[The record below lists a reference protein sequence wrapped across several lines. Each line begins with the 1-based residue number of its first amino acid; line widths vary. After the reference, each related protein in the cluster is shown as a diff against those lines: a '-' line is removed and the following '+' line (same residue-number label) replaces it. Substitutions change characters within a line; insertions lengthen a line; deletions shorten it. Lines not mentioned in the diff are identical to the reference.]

1 MADPPAARWRT
12 QSKAERNALEDVKL
26 KDVKLEGVKEGASAG

>member
-26 KDVKLEGVKEGASAG
+26 EGVKEGASAG